1 MCSKTCRLTGT
12 SFSTLTNLEEYS
24 MKKQFFVL
32 IGALTL
38 SMAASA
44 QQMYGTAGFGQSNT
58 NIDCEGVPTCD
69 RSGTAFKLMG
79 GYKFAPNMAAELGY
93 MSFGK
98 AKASDAVSSVSI
110 SNSGFGGGVAFTGD
124 LSPNWTATAR
134 VGLLMMKT
142 KLSASSGGASG
153 SVSDDNAQLYAGLG
167 VGYKV
172 AKDVSIDGYI
182 DLSNGKYDKDGFSL
196 KGNVRAIGVGV
207 TFGF

>member
-1 MCSKTCRLTGT
+1 
-12 SFSTLTNLEEYS
+12 

-44 QQMYGTAGFGQSNT
+44 QQMYGTVGFGQSNT
-58 NIDCEGVPTCD
+58 NVDCEGTTTCD

-98 AKASDAVSSVSI
+98 AKAADAFDSGTI
-110 SNSGFGGGVAFTGD
+110 SNSGFGGGIAFSGD
-124 LSPNWTATAR
+124 LSPNWNATAR
-134 VGLLMMKT
+134 LGLLMMKT
-142 KLSASSGGASG
+142 KLTINGE
-153 SVSDDNAQLYAGLG
+153 SDSDSNAQLYAGLG
-167 VGYKV
+167 LGYKV
-172 AKDVSIDGYI
+172 TKDVSIDGYI
-182 DLSNGKYDKDGFSL
+182 DLSNGKYEKDGFSS
-196 KGNVRAIGVGV
+196 KGNLRAIGVGV